1 MNTKGKLSLFM
12 SSLSILTLIAGLL
25 VFGTSI
31 LGAAAQGSNMTS
43 ESQLLTN
50 DSQGTQAGSQIPDVA
65 LQTVLEQT
73 RSANATSFAIG
84 NIINQTGLSNATQP
98 GLSNATQPG
107 LSNATQPGSEN
118 ATMDSVI
125 EKARNTNATSFAAG
139 NIINQTI
146 SGSNTTTS

>member
-1 MNTKGKLSLFM
+1 MNTKGKSSLFM
-12 SSLSILTLIAGLL
+12 SSLSILTLVAGLL
-25 VFGTSI
+25 IFGTSI
-31 LGAAAQGSNMTS
+31 LGAAAQRSNMTS

-65 LQTVLEQT
+65 LQSVLEQT

-98 GLSNATQPG
+98 G
-107 LSNATQPGSEN
+107 SEN

-125 EKARNTNATSFAAG
+125 EEARNTNATSFATG
-139 NIINQTI
+139 SIINQTM

>member
-1 MNTKGKLSLFM
+1 M
-12 SSLSILTLIAGLL
+12 SSLSILTLVAGLL
-25 VFGTSI
+25 IFGTSI
-31 LGAAAQGSNMTS
+31 LGAAAQRSNMTS

-65 LQTVLEQT
+65 LQSVLEQT

-98 GLSNATQPG
+98 G
-107 LSNATQPGSEN
+107 SEN

-125 EKARNTNATSFAAG
+125 EEARNTNATSFATG
-139 NIINQTI
+139 SIINQTM

>member
-1 MNTKGKLSLFM
+1 MNTKGKSSLFM
-12 SSLSILTLIAGLL
+12 SSLSILTLIACLL

-31 LGAAAQGSNMTS
+31 LGAAAQRSNMTS

-50 DSQGTQAGSQIPDVA
+50 DSQGTQASSQIPDAA
-65 LQTVLEQT
+65 LQSVLEQT
-73 RSANATSFAIG
+73 RSANATGFAIG
-84 NIINQTGLSNATQP
+84 NIINQT
-98 GLSNATQPG
+98 G

-125 EKARNTNATSFAAG
+125 EEAKNTNATSFATG
-139 NIINQTI
+139 NIINQTM

>member
-25 VFGTSI
+25 IFGTSI

-98 GLSNATQPG
+98 G
-107 LSNATQPGSEN
+107 SEN

>member
-1 MNTKGKLSLFM
+1 M

-25 VFGTSI
+25 IFGTSI
-31 LGAAAQGSNMTS
+31 LSAEAQRSNMTS

-50 DSQGTQAGSQIPDVA
+50 DSQGTQAGSQIPDAA
-65 LQTVLEQT
+65 LQSVLEQT

-98 GLSNATQPG
+98 G
-107 LSNATQPGSEN
+107 SEN

-125 EKARNTNATSFAAG
+125 EEARNTNATSFATG
-139 NIINQTI
+139 NIINQTM